1 MKNLPIKITA
11 NARADLDELWNS
23 LAQHNIDSAEKLLLK
38 LDYRIRSLA
47 QFPETGIPRPE
58 IYDNLRLLVE
68 GNYVVMY
75 LVRNG
80 MVIILRVV
88 HGARDLTRLNLL

>member
-1 MKNLPIKITA
+1 VKNLPIKITA

-23 LAQHNIDSAEKLLLK
+23 VAQHNIDSAERLMQR
-38 LDYRIRSLA
+38 LDYRIRSLS

-68 GNYVVMY
+68 GNYLVLY
-75 LVRNG
+75 LVRDG
-80 MVIILRVV
+80 MIIILRVV

>member
-1 MKNLPIKITA
+1 VKNLPIKITA

-23 LAQHNIDSAEKLLLK
+23 VAQHNIDSAERLMQR
-38 LDYRIRSLA
+38 LDYRIRSLS

-68 GNYVVMY
+68 GNYLVLY
-75 LVRNG
+75 LVRDD
-80 MVIILRVV
+80 MIIILRVV